1 MLAPIF
7 YRHKLHIGAIE
18 SEYLDSSN
26 NDCWL
31 IPVEVRASYFWKS
44 VIADI
49 QVRATIG
56 YSNKSGHEKF
66 VFATW
71 VTKKLD
77 DTIVLGIHEIEQQ
90 LIIAIASGA
99 QLLPLRGETGEL
111 FQDNQDIKLQL
122 TTGKSVLGTWCF
134 PKAIVNS
141 VMQKV
146 KPVKVK

>member
-18 SEYLDSSN
+18 SEHLDSSN
-26 NDCWL
+26 DIYWL
-31 IPVEVRASYFWKS
+31 IPIEVKASYLWKM

-56 YSNKSGHEKF
+56 YSNRHGHEKF

-77 DTIVLGIHEIEQQ
+77 DTIVLGIHEIEQH
-90 LIIAIASGA
+90 LILAMAHGT

-111 FQDNQDIKLQL
+111 FQDNQDIILQL
-122 TTGKSVLGTWCF
+122 TIGKSVLGTWRF
-134 PKAIVNS
+134 PNAIVDGA
-141 VMQKV
+141 MQKV
-146 KPVKVK
+146 SPIKVK